1 MNGVVSPF
9 ELVDA
14 TKMVALNSLSLLDKK
29 SLAHSTDAS
38 LFRFDLALVHRF
50 RT

>member
-14 TKMVALNSLSLLDKK
+14 TKVVALNSSILLDKK
-29 SLAHSTDAS
+29 SLAHSTNAS
-38 LFRFDLALVHRF
+38 LP
-50 RT
+50 